1 MSKSL
6 TDRRIGVLV
15 EQRGVGVRPRRS
27 SSDHLP
33 PIGGE
38 FVSTR
43 SGLALRNGLELTS
56 HLDSALGDEVES
68 VEGLV
73 EVAREDELEVTGTIS
88 KGDESHL
95 RLLTETVDPT
105 EDSDT
110 LVTVLGEVSDLDLQV
125 WQG

>member
-1 MSKSL
+1 VK
-6 TDRRIGVLV
+6 
-15 EQRGVGVRPRRS
+15 
-27 SSDHLP
+27 
-33 PIGGE
+33 
-38 FVSTR
+38 
-43 SGLALRNGLELTS
+43 
-56 HLDSALGDEVES
+56 
-68 VEGLV
+68 
-73 EVAREDELEVTGTIS
+73 VAREDELEVTGTIS